1 MFGGKIMDT
10 ILDKLS
16 QKFTAQEIIK
26 ANTEADTKALERI
39 QEQVQQYNDCL
50 IEMRQVNNQT
60 RQALMDVER
69 TLQAGLDNFKNAEIP
84 TDSIARLVEE
94 SLAQLKTLKNENVD
108 VQGMLEQK
116 LSQQGEE
123 LTALLA
129 EKLVSGNAEV
139 TDFVHKECVKVYRNV
154 QAVQVEENNKQTE
167 AITAEITKVA
177 GRAKAAFNISLATL
191 VFSVAAAA
199 GVVFELLIML
209 GIIRF

>member
-1 MFGGKIMDT
+1 MDT

-39 QEQVQQYNDCL
+39 QEQVQQYKNCL
-50 IEMRQVNNQT
+50 EEMKKVNGQTKATLSEIEK
-60 RQALMDVER
+60 

-84 TDSIARLVEE
+84 TDSITRLVEE
-94 SLAQLKTLKNENVD
+94 SLAQIKALQKESVD
-108 VQGMLEQK
+108 MQSMLD
-116 LSQQGEE
+116 
-123 LTALLA
+123 
-129 EKLVSGNAEV
+129 EKLAKQSENLAAANAEV

-154 QAVQVEENNKQTE
+154 QAVQVEENGKQTE
-167 AITAEITKVA
+167 ALTAEIAKVA
-177 GRAKAAFNISLATL
+177 GKAKAAWGVSVATL
-191 VFSVAAAA
+191 VFSIVATA

>member
-1 MFGGKIMDT
+1 MDT

-39 QEQVQQYNDCL
+39 QEQVQQYNNCL
-50 IEMRQVNNQT
+50 EEMKKVNGQTKQTLSEIEK
-60 RQALMDVER
+60 

-94 SLAQLKTLKNENVD
+94 SLTQIKALQKESVD
-108 VQGMLEQK
+108 VQSVLE
-116 LSQQGEE
+116 
-123 LTALLA
+123 
-129 EKLVSGNAEV
+129 EKLAGQREAITAASAEV

-154 QAVQVEENNKQTE
+154 QAVQVEENGKQTE
-167 AITAEITKVA
+167 ALTTEITKVA
-177 GRAKAAFNISLATL
+177 DKAKAAWSISVATL
-191 VFSVAAAA
+191 VFSVLASA

>member
-1 MFGGKIMDT
+1 MDT

-39 QEQVQQYNDCL
+39 QEQVQQYNNCL
-50 IEMRQVNNQT
+50 EEMKKVNSQTKATLSEIEK
-60 RQALMDVER
+60 

-84 TDSIARLVEE
+84 TDSITQLVEE
-94 SLAQLKTLKNENVD
+94 SLAQIKALQKESVD
-108 VQGMLEQK
+108 MQSVLD
-116 LSQQGEE
+116 
-123 LTALLA
+123 
-129 EKLVSGNAEV
+129 EKLAKHSEALVAANAEV

-154 QAVQVEENNKQTE
+154 QAVQVEENGKQTE
-167 AITAEITKVA
+167 ALTAEIAKVA
-177 GRAKAAFNISLATL
+177 GKAKAAWGVSIATL
-191 VFSVAAAA
+191 IFSVAATV